1 MSNTIFDNN
10 NQLASQPQQNTQMQQ
25 RPAPVNDKT
34 IDLVLDRINTFKTTG
49 DIKFP
54 PDYSPENAVRA
65 AWIIIKETKDRNGN
79 LAINTC
85 TKESICDAMLKM
97 VVWGLSPLKK
107 QCDFIVYGNKLSCDP
122 EYTGNIALAKR
133 YGNLK
138 TIKANVILE
147 GDEFKFEINET
158 GRRKLIKH
166 VQNLD
171 SLGEMKIKGAYAV
184 YELND
189 GTMDMEVMN
198 MKQIQAA
205 WNQGAT
211 KGNSPAHKN
220 FPDQMSIKT
229 VINRACKLLIR
240 SSDDSVLYSDET
252 DDLKDDAVTAGAKQT
267 IRDNANKEEIS
278 MNDEPIQEA
287 VEVKEEPKKQPTTE
301 ENPI

>member
-1 MSNTIFDNN
+1 MFENGTPQPTQAVVPTKKVSESTIN
-10 NQLASQPQQNTQMQQ
+10 A
-25 RPAPVNDKT
+25 
-34 IDLVLDRINTFKTTG
+34 VLDRINTFKNSG
-49 DIKFP
+49 DLKFP
-54 PDYSPENAVRA
+54 KDYSPENAVRA
-65 AWIIIKETKDRNGN
+65 AWLIVQETKDRNGR
-79 LAINTC
+79 LALDVC
-85 TKESICDAMLKM
+85 SSESICNAMLKM

-147 GDEFKFEINET
+147 GDEFKYEINET

-166 VQNLD
+166 TQNLE
-171 SLGEMKIKGAYAV
+171 SLGDMKIKGAYAV

-189 GTMDMEVMN
+189 GTLDMEVMN

-205 WNQGAT
+205 WNQGAS
-211 KGNSPAHKN
+211 KGGSPAHKN

-229 VINRACKLLIR
+229 VISRACKLLIR
-240 SSDDSVLYSDET
+240 SSDDSVLYGDET
-252 DDLKDDAVTAGAKQT
+252 DDIKEDSVTATAKHT
-267 IRDNANKEEIS
+267 IRENANKMEVS

-287 VEVKEEPKKQPTTE
+287 IEVNEEIKEEVVTE

>member
-1 MSNTIFDNN
+1 MTNTT
-10 NQLASQPQQNTQMQQ
+10 QQNIQVTSSSTD
-25 RPAPVNDKT
+25 RT
-34 IDLVLDRINTFKTTG
+34 IDLVLERINTFKSSG

-54 PDYSPENAVRA
+54 SDYSPENAVRA
-65 AWIIIKETKDRNGN
+65 AWLIIKDVKDRNGKPA
-79 LAINTC
+79 LEVC
-85 TKESICDAMLKM
+85 TKESVCDSLLKM

-147 GDEFKFEINET
+147 CDDFQFEIDEM
-158 GRRKLIKH
+158 GRRRLIKH
-166 VQNLD
+166 IQTLD
-171 SLGEMKIKGAYAV
+171 SLGDLKIRGAYAI

-189 GTMDMEVMN
+189 GTRDMEVMN
-198 MKQIQAA
+198 FKQIQAS

-211 KGNSPAHKN
+211 KGGSPAHKN
-220 FPDQMSIKT
+220 FPDQMAIKT

-240 SSDDSVLYSDET
+240 SSDDSVLYNDESEDT
-252 DDLKDDAVTAGAKQT
+252 KDDAITSGVKHD
-267 IRDNANKEEIS
+267 IKKHANNEVIS
-278 MNDEPIQEA
+278 MDDESVQDAVEIQEGP
-287 VEVKEEPKKQPTTE
+287 ENIDGKLFPE